1 MSKMVYFDDVFSDFN
16 MNNYY
21 FIDKTKMISKLINNM
36 KKVYLITRPRRF
48 GKSLNIRM
56 IKEFFE
62 KPNNENN
69 DGLETFDGLEIS
81 KDRKNMR
88 EFHKYPVITLN
99 FKKDNLEDYE
109 SNIEFLKTEISNLY
123 KYHRK
128 NIDFNKLDD
137 DEQQNWSQI
146 EKKIENVQLLE
157 QSIKFL
163 MKCLNKFY
171 KRKCIV
177 LIDEYD
183 NILTNCFNE
192 NYYEKLNQFFKSMFS
207 SIFKSNEYLHFG
219 VATGCVSL
227 SFKSLFSGPN
237 NFNDCSMYFDRDF
250 SDCYGFTEKE
260 LDKLLLHFKFSNI
273 DKESIKERY
282 DGYSCS
288 ANNSKGIVKNLYN
301 PYSIMKFLYDNT
313 DNKKKYKLE
322 SYWINSGSDFIIRN
336 ILKNHNYIFEI
347 DFLSVLYGNPIIVE
361 INKNLDLNSKPFK
374 KNDLWTLLLYS
385 GYITIIDQEEYEKLI
400 NQMDGQVTKLLLN
413 KPEKE
418 KNINSIQKYKD
429 ELRKRICE
437 NKMNYVKVPNK
448 EILENFSKLLETT
461 IGSLLGKE
469 NNEIIEN
476 YIKDIIEGIFEKDIN
491 KINNNLNNYLMIFS
505 SYHLFK
511 HANTYEN
518 IYQVLLMQLFIFWK
532 VRGLTAEEDSGLGRY
547 DIGFP
552 NKKKENEYI
561 LIEVKVYKADKES
574 NDEEEDN
581 KKIKYKKNKN
591 KKNMDKIENYLHKEC
606 INALKQIEEKKFASK
621 HKINNYNSFI
631 KYGIAFYKKNCR
643 VEMKINEDEIQSPSK
658 INVNNDN
665 NNDDGINNY
674 SDDINNNDDENDN
687 DDNVDNNN
695 KKRTKIIKI
704 NNKTARGRGRGKRI
718 KN

>member
-1 MSKMVYFDDVFSDFN
+1 M
-16 MNNYY
+16 
-21 FIDKTKMISKLINNM
+21 L
-36 KKVYLITRPRRF
+36 
-48 GKSLNIRM
+48 
-56 IKEFFE
+56 
-62 KPNNENN
+62 
-69 DGLETFDGLEIS
+69 
-81 KDRKNMR
+81 
-88 EFHKYPVITLN
+88 
-99 FKKDNLEDYE
+99 
-109 SNIEFLKTEISNLY
+109 
-123 KYHRK
+123 
-128 NIDFNKLDD
+128 
-137 DEQQNWSQI
+137 
-146 EKKIENVQLLE
+146 
-157 QSIKFL
+157 KFL
-163 MKCLNKFY
+163 I
-171 KRKCIV
+171 R
-177 LIDEYD
+177 
-183 NILTNCFNE
+183 
-192 NYYEKLNQFFKSMFS
+192 
-207 SIFKSNEYLHFG
+207 
-219 VATGCVSL
+219 
-227 SFKSLFSGPN
+227 
-237 NFNDCSMYFDRDF
+237 
-250 SDCYGFTEKE
+250 
-260 LDKLLLHFKFSNI
+260 
-273 DKESIKERY
+273 
-282 DGYSCS
+282 
-288 ANNSKGIVKNLYN
+288 
-301 PYSIMKFLYDNT
+301 KFL
-313 DNKKKYKLE
+313 E
-322 SYWINSGSDFIIRN
+322 
-336 ILKNHNYIFEI
+336 H
-347 DFLSVLYGNPIIVE
+347 
-361 INKNLDLNSKPFK
+361 
-374 KNDLWTLLLYS
+374 
-385 GYITIIDQEEYEKLI
+385 
-400 NQMDGQVTKLLLN
+400 
-413 KPEKE
+413 
-418 KNINSIQKYKD
+418 
-429 ELRKRICE
+429 
-437 NKMNYVKVPNK
+437 
-448 EILENFSKLLETT
+448 FSKLLETT